1 MCSANR
7 DAANRDISVTS
18 GFWTNKREL
27 RVVSLQVWPYS
38 QIVCH
43 FRKIIL
49 FFQPHE
55 SKLMWFGG
63 LGRKGEYE
71 ILYNVDLW
79 SLPPP
84 ALLIQGSC
92 SWRLRVITFLML
104 LLLPSAGDV
113 GIKAHLLRQLR
124 TFFFR
129 FKVVRFPS
137 NVSLKFYTLY
147 VGQAANRF
155 LFLFFFAFM
164 WRSKCWLHSVT
175 AIG

>member
-129 FKVVRFPS
+129 FKVVRFRRTFPWS
-137 NVSLKFYTLY
+137 FTRCMLAKLPTGFYFYFFLLLCD
-147 VGQAANRF
+147 GAN
-155 LFLFFFAFM
+155 AD
-164 WRSKCWLHSVT
+164 CT
-175 AIG
+175 A